1 MTTPT
6 ASPALALFGKAKLV
20 ALRALLAEPGRAM
33 HLREIAREGNIAPS
47 ALARELDSLV
57 AAGVLREERQGRL
70 RLFCANADA
79 PLLPSLKKLTR
90 AIIEL
95 ESSEQKAPKTASARS
110 TRSAKSQRLGLSAPF
125 DWSNP
130 EISDEALIVK
140 TAASLRFE
148 DVVRLCGHYG
158 LPRVRKMLEARIVDP
173 LTRTIL
179 ARQLRN
185 IEAAMTESH
194 HGRAA

>member
-1 MTTPT
+1 MMKPA

-33 HLREIAREGNIAPS
+33 HLREIAREGDIAPS

-57 AAGVLREERQGRL
+57 AAGILREERQDRL
-70 RLFCANADA
+70 RLFRANADA

-90 AIIEL
+90 AIIDM
-95 ESSEQKAPKTASARS
+95 ESAAAKVPKSW
-110 TRSAKSQRLGLSAPF
+110 RLGLSAPF

-130 EISDEALIVK
+130 EIPDDALIAK

-148 DVVRLCGHYG
+148 DVARLCGHYG
-158 LPRVRKMLEARIVDP
+158 LPRVRKVLRARITTP
-173 LTRTIL
+173 LAKTIL

-185 IEAAMTESH
+185 IEAAMTESRD
-194 HGRAA
+194 GRAA

>member
-1 MTTPT
+1 VTTPT

-95 ESSEQKAPKTASARS
+95 ESSEQKAPKTASA
-110 TRSAKSQRLGLSAPF
+110 LSAPF

-179 ARQLRN
+179 TRQLRN

-194 HGRAA
+194 HGHAA

>member
-57 AAGVLREERQGRL
+57 AAGLLREERQGRL

-95 ESSEQKAPKTASARS
+95 ESPAPKKANARP
-110 TRSAKSQRLGLSAPF
+110 TRLPKSQRLGLSAPF

-158 LPRVRKMLEARIVDP
+158 VPRVRKLVQARITDP
-173 LTRTIL
+173 LARTIL
-179 ARQLRN
+179 TRQLRN
-185 IEAAMTESH
+185 IEAALEKDR

>member
-57 AAGVLREERQGRL
+57 AAGLLREERQGRL
-70 RLFCANADA
+70 RLFCANVDA

-95 ESSEQKAPKTASARS
+95 ESSAPKRSSARP
-110 TRSAKSQRLGLSAPF
+110 TR
-125 DWSNP
+125 
-130 EISDEALIVK
+130 
-140 TAASLRFE
+140 
-148 DVVRLCGHYG
+148 
-158 LPRVRKMLEARIVDP
+158 
-173 LTRTIL
+173 
-179 ARQLRN
+179 
-185 IEAAMTESH
+185 
-194 HGRAA
+194 